1 VTRAAPEVLPA
12 VLAQWRRDEAA
23 EFRGWD
29 FSHVRGRMISA
40 PLPWDYRAVAR
51 ARVREARSLLDMATG
66 DGAVLASL
74 GPFPG
79 FATAIEGYLPN
90 APIAAARLAALGVA
104 VVAANEGAPLPF
116 APGAFDLVLNRHGGF
131 QPPWVADVLRP
142 GGWFVTQQVGGL
154 SLADLMAHFD
164 AAPKW
169 PTNTLDRSC
178 AQFAA
183 ADCAVEL
190 AQEWRGK
197 VTFTDV
203 GAVIYFLRAVPWLV
217 DDFSLDRFLPQ
228 LEALQQRLERR
239 GTLAFTENR
248 FLLVARRR

>member
-1 VTRAAPEVLPA
+1 VTGAAPEVPPE

-29 FSHVRGRMISA
+29 FSHLRGRMISA
-40 PLPWDYRAVAR
+40 PLPWDYPSLAR
-51 ARVREARSLLDMATG
+51 QRVRHARSLLDMATG

-90 APIAAARLAALGVA
+90 VPIVTARLGPMGVA

-116 APGAFDLVLNRHGGF
+116 AAGAFELVISRHGGF
-131 QPPWVADVLRP
+131 QPAWVAEVLSP
-142 GGWFVTQQVGGL
+142 GGRFVTQQVGGA
-154 SLADLMAHFD
+154 SLADLMACFG

-169 PTNTLDRSC
+169 PKNTLADTC
-178 AQFAA
+178 AGFAA
-183 ADCAVEL
+183 AGCDVEL
-190 AQEWRGK
+190 AEEWTGK

-217 DDFSLDRFLPQ
+217 DGFSLDRFLPQ
-228 LEALQQRLERR
+228 LQALQQRLERT
-239 GTLAFTENR
+239 GTLEFTENR
-248 FLLVARRR
+248 FLLIARRR